1 MTTTWVL
8 VANASNANLYAN
20 HGPHK
25 GLELIQ
31 AYQHPASRE
40 KSLEM
45 TSDRPGH
52 YQTGSGAH
60 GAYSQATDPK
70 QHEED
75 KFAAELA
82 HALES
87 GRTSNSYTRLILVA
101 SDPFMGKLNNQLS
114 AHVRTLATDTIE
126 KDYTHLTERELA
138 SHLESYLFV

>member
-8 VANASNANLYAN
+8 VANASRANLYAN

-25 GLELIQ
+25 GLELVKD
-31 AYQHPASRE
+31 YQHAASRE

-45 TSDRPGH
+45 TSDRPGR
-52 YQTGSGAH
+52 YETDGGAH
-60 GAYSQATDPK
+60 GAFAPTTDPK

-82 HALES
+82 HELEA

-101 SDPFMGKLNNQLS
+101 SDPFMGKLNKHLT
-114 AHVRTLATDTIE
+114 AHVRALTTDTVE
-126 KDYTHLTERELA
+126 KDYTQITEQELA
-138 SHLESYLFV
+138 SHLESILYV